1 MCTDACTAT
10 PATIICLNVVL
21 LDKIICDIII
31 TRVNFI
37 ESRDIL
43 KQNKNDIFE
52 IDFAGKKTPSK
63 KEDSSFFDFS
73 IKGNQ
78 PVDKK
83 VDVLQDEVEYS
94 KELAVDVDEEEIID
108 TDNTSE
114 AEVEVEVEAEAEVE
128 IETAV
133 SEDVEVAKVSFTK
146 STHVARSVQDSSPAP
161 SVSEDE
167 IEVKMS
173 SFKKV
178 PAAPISN
185 SENAAKDD
193 VSITSVSWHKKA
205 QAGQSLYRRTNVS
218 PAPAANTIAADASNN
233 DDLPAKKNSL
243 IIETEDGFEI
253 KMCNFR
259 KLAGKGQVSAPNNK
273 IKKN

>member
-1 MCTDACTAT
+1 M
-10 PATIICLNVVL
+10 

-114 AEVEVEVEAEAEVE
+114 AEAEAEAEAEVE
-128 IETAV
+128 VETAV

-218 PAPAANTIAADASNN
+218 PAPATNTIAADASNN

>member
-21 LDKIICDIII
+21 LDKIICNIII

-37 ESRDIL
+37 ESRDNL
-43 KQNKNDIFE
+43 KQDKNDIFE

-63 KEDSSFFDFS
+63 KKDSSFFDFS

-78 PVDKK
+78 PVTKK
-83 VDVLQDEVEYS
+83 EVINTEN
-94 KELAVDVDEEEIID
+94 
-108 TDNTSE
+108 TDE
-114 AEVEVEVEAEAEVE
+114 AEVEVEAE
-128 IETAV
+128 V
-133 SEDVEVAKVSFTK
+133 SEDVEVAKVSFAK
-146 STHVARSVQDSSPAP
+146 SNHADKPVHSTDENTVQVVTPAP
-161 SVSEDE
+161 SVPEAE
-167 IEVKMS
+167 VEVKVS
-173 SFKKV
+173 SFKRV
-178 PAAPISN
+178 PATPVSN
-185 SENAAKDD
+185 SEETAKDD
-193 VSITSVSWHKKA
+193 VSITSVSWHKKT
-205 QAGQSLYRRTNVS
+205 QTGQPLYRRTNVS
-218 PAPAANTIAADASNN
+218 PAPEAKTTTADAPNN

>member
-114 AEVEVEVEAEAEVE
+114 AEVE

-218 PAPAANTIAADASNN
+218 PAPAANTTTADTSNN